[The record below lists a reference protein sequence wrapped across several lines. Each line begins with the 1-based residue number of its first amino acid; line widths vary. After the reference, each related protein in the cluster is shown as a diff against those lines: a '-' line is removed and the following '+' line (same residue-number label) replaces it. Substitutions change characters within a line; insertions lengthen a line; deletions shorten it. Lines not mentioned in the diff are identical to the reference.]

1 MNDAAIG
8 HPGYGSKSYRAY
20 VLGALFVVYTF
31 NFVDRI
37 LIGILQEDIGKE
49 FGISDFYLGLL
60 GGPAFA
66 ILYTLMGLPIARA
79 AERNNRITIIA
90 IGAAV
95 WSAMTAACGFAGNFT
110 QLVLARIGVGIGEAA
125 CVPASQSVITD
136 YFPANRRATALSVW
150 SLGIPIGSMLAAVGG
165 SWLVANFDW
174 RSAFWLLGAPGIAVA
189 IVFKLTVREPPRA
202 GPATEPPSFAEA
214 LKLLAT
220 KRTFWHVAA
229 AGALMAFVGYSTS
242 QFLPAFMVRN
252 FEELGATL
260 AERKLHAGYA
270 FGAIAGIATAS
281 GTFLG
286 GFLCDRM
293 SQRHPL
299 VYVWLPMTALLS
311 AWALY
316 LAGFWQASFWGWF
329 ALLMVAPMLH
339 YMYLGPGYAV
349 VQSIVPVRMRATT
362 IAVLILIINLIGY
375 GLGPPVIG
383 ALSDAFANA
392 DLAPLG
398 LDAAGCKRDAS
409 PAACA
414 PALAGGLK
422 YAMLCV
428 VAILPWPALHFWLAG
443 RTFLKERVS

>member
-1 MNDAAIG
+1 MNESAIG
-8 HPGYGSKSYRAY
+8 HPGYGAKSYRAY

-136 YFPANRRATALSVW
+136 YFPAHRRATALSIW

-220 KRTFWHVAA
+220 KRTFWHIAA

-286 GFLCDRM
+286 GFLCDRL
-293 SQRHPL
+293 SRRHPL
-299 VYVWLPMTALLS
+299 VYVWLPTGALLL
-311 AWALY
+311 ACGFY
-316 LAGFWQASFWGWF
+316 LAAFWQASFWGWF
-329 ALLMVAPMLH
+329 ALLMIAPMLH

-349 VQSIVPVRMRATT
+349 TQSIVPVRMRATT

-375 GLGPPVIG
+375 GLGPPIMG
-383 ALSDAFANA
+383 ALSDTFANA

-398 LDAAGCKRDAS
+398 LDAAGCKRDPT
-409 PAACA
+409 PAACG